1 MSLVDNF
8 NSAWWDMAK
17 VDLAREALLNNE
29 HKEVYH
35 EMIFQEC
42 QEGIKT
48 LQRIADE
55 YHVHKTTVY
64 RINKTK
70 GRAA

>member
-1 MSLVDNF
+1 MIGRVDR
-8 NSAWWDMAK
+8 D
-17 VDLAREALLNNE
+17 REALLNRE

-64 RINKTK
+64 RIAKTK